1 MLGKAFSSLEAPN
14 KVYPLKKFHDFS
26 KFLYSHYWIQF
37 SSKQLLDRPFRKH
50 LKLMN
55 LVSTYGWDCRWIPG
69 ITSGTKMI
77 FRALKP
83 LINNFHSPRS
93 SPSKHLSQLTF
104 PKHRSWHRIF
114 MLILK
119 GVNSRTGSKNLA
131 DSSSTDRLVT
141 RETGLSHLSFASC
154 LKRSRTLR
162 SQQSCGPY
170 RFSASQVAVRVF
182 KGQIHHSSVTSSPS
196 QHRRKAW

>member
-1 MLGKAFSSLEAPN
+1 
-14 KVYPLKKFHDFS
+14 
-26 KFLYSHYWIQF
+26 
-37 SSKQLLDRPFRKH
+37 
-50 LKLMN
+50 
-55 LVSTYGWDCRWIPG
+55 
-69 ITSGTKMI
+69 MI

-93 SPSKHLSQLTF
+93 SPSKRLSQLTF

-141 RETGLSHLSFASC
+141 GETGLSHLWFASC
-154 LKRSRTLR
+154 LKRSRTLC

-196 QHRRKAW
+196 QHRRKA